1 MPEAAESPEK
11 AKRGKKGKVPA
22 KEKPKEKPKGKVRIQ
37 NLFVYLFS

>member
-22 KEKPKEKPKGKVRIQ
+22 KEKPKGKVRIR